1 MIGCVEIVGDAMSL
15 HIFEKSHGEH
25 VYVDTV
31 RLEPSGADQV
41 PRDLERVV
49 LCLPPDSLH
58 FRILSFP
65 FAEREKIG
73 EVLPLQLGG
82 MISYGLDSIVSDF
95 HVIERTDQGFRVLVV
110 FAMKDVLR
118 KVLSTLERLGIRPEV
133 ITSVVVFEA
142 LSRGSLDSLLG
153 PEIETARGVERLS
166 EMGRMLS
173 SSVINLARGEFFF
186 RKELQVA
193 KKYMRITGVL
203 ITLVAILLATHF
215 LMTVRNTIAMEKALR
230 QRMAKMYTQLVPEDR
245 KVVDPI
251 YQLRAQMKQMTWKRE
266 EINDAQPL
274 DVIAGIARVWNK
286 GWALESIAVSR
297 DLITATGDAAN
308 AQEVQA
314 IAAALHKEIGA
325 EPVVETKQTSEGRTG
340 YSLQMKREGGE

>member
-1 MIGCVEIVGDAMSL
+1 
-15 HIFEKSHGEH
+15 
-25 VYVDTV
+25 
-31 RLEPSGADQV
+31 
-41 PRDLERVV
+41 
-49 LCLPPDSLH
+49 
-58 FRILSFP
+58 
-65 FAEREKIG
+65 
-73 EVLPLQLGG
+73 
-82 MISYGLDSIVSDF
+82 
-95 HVIERTDQGFRVLVV
+95 
-110 FAMKDVLR
+110 
-118 KVLSTLERLGIRPEV
+118 
-133 ITSVVVFEA
+133 
-142 LSRGSLDSLLG
+142 
-153 PEIETARGVERLS
+153 
-166 EMGRMLS
+166 
-173 SSVINLARGEFFF
+173 
-186 RKELQVA
+186 

-230 QRMAKMYTQLVPEDR
+230 HRMAKMYTQLVPEDR